1 LHNNWQAMDKIFLSD
16 SGPKVSPAIYGF
28 WRWDDFSATGAAAME
43 RIVNYCL
50 EQGINTFDHA
60 DVYGGYQCEEFFG
73 NILKKNS
80 FKREDIVLFTKCGI
94 NVPHVNRPDIRVQNY
109 DTSAKHVTESLENS
123 LRKLRTDY
131 VDIFLLDQL
140 DPLSD
145 LEETALTLERLRG
158 SGKIRNIGV
167 ANFSVFQHQL
177 LASYLHVPIVT
188 NYIELNILNTTALD
202 NGQLDYIKQRYMRPL
217 AAAPLAGGRI
227 ENGTDP
233 LAVRVHYKLE
243 ELSKKYNAH
252 IESIAVAWLIKLGAL
267 PLIGTVSEQRIKNI
281 INAFDVNLDRQD
293 WYDLYHA
300 SKGKMGHHDVDK
312 TL

>member
-1 LHNNWQAMDKIFLSD
+1 MTKIYLSD

-28 WRWDDFSATGAAAME
+28 WRWEDVSATGAATME
-43 RIVNYCL
+43 KIVNYCL
-50 EQGINTFDHA
+50 ELGINTFDHA
-60 DVYGGYQCEEFFG
+60 DIYGGYQCEELFG
-73 NILKKNS
+73 NVLNKKS
-80 FKREDIVLFTKCGI
+80 FKREDVVLFTKCGVQI
-94 NVPHVNRPDIRVQNY
+94 PHPTRPDIKVRYY
-109 DTSAKHVTESLENS
+109 DTSAEHVLKSVDNS
-123 LRKLRTDY
+123 LQKLRTDY
-131 VDIFLLDQL
+131 IDIFLLDQL

-188 NYIELNILNTTALD
+188 NHIELNILNTTALD

-233 LAVRVHYKLE
+233 LALRVHHKLG

-252 IESIAVAWLIKLGAL
+252 IESIAVAWLVKLGAL
-267 PLIGTVSEQRIKNI
+267 PLIGTTSEQRIKNI
-281 INAFDVNLDRQD
+281 VNAFDVNLDRQD

-300 SKGKMGHHDVDK
+300 SKGKMGHID
-312 TL
+312 LE